1 MLDRR
6 VESFSDAIAGVSS
19 GATLMLGGFGGAGV
33 PLGLCAA
40 VIKAGLRDLVVISN
54 NAGSADPDLSAMLT
68 AGCVKKVICTY
79 PKSASSRVFADL
91 YAEGKVGLELIPQ
104 GTLVERM
111 RCAGAG
117 LGGFF
122 TPVSAGTELGA
133 GKETR
138 VIDGREHVFET
149 PLRGDVALIRAKKA
163 DRLGNLTYNKLARN
177 FCPAMAMAAN
187 LVIAEVDEFVEVG
200 GIDPEDVVTPGVFVD
215 RIVLKGA
222 PE

>member
-6 VESFSDAIAGVSS
+6 VESYSRAIAGIPS
-19 GATLMLGGFGGAGV
+19 GATVMLGGFGGAGV

-40 VIKAGLRDLVVISN
+40 VIRAGLQNLVVISN
-54 NAGSADPDLSAMLT
+54 NAGSGDPDLSAMLT

-117 LGGFF
+117 LGGFY
-122 TPVSAGTELGA
+122 TPVSAGTELAA

-138 VIDGREHVFET
+138 VINGREHVFEQ
-149 PLRGDVALIRAKKA
+149 PLRGDVALIRGKKA
-163 DRLGNLTYNKLARN
+163 DRLGNLTYNRLARN
-177 FCPAMAMAAN
+177 FCPAMAMAAD
-187 LVIAEVDEFVEVG
+187 LVVAEVDEIVEVG
-200 GIDPEDVVTPGVFVD
+200 ALDPEEIVTPGIFVD
-215 RIVLKGA
+215 RIVVKGA

>member
-6 VESFSDAIAGVSS
+6 VKTYSDAIAGIAN
-19 GATLMLGGFGGAGV
+19 GATILLGGFGGAGV

-40 VIKAGLRDLVVISN
+40 VIRAGLRDLTVVSN
-54 NAGSADPDLSAMLT
+54 NAGSGDPDLSAMLT
-68 AGCVKKVICTY
+68 AGCVRKVICTY
-79 PKSASSRVFADL
+79 PKSPTSRVFADL

-138 VIDGREHVFET
+138 VIEGREHVFET
-149 PLRGDVALIRAKKA
+149 PLRGDVALIRGKKA

-177 FCPAMAMAAN
+177 FCPAMAMAAT
-187 LVIAEVDEFVEVG
+187 LTIAEVDEVVEVG
-200 GIDPEDVVTPGVFVD
+200 ALDPEEIVTPGVFVD
-215 RIVLKGA
+215 RIVPKGA
-222 PE
+222 PA

>member
-6 VESFSDAIAGVSS
+6 VKSYSEAVAGISS
-19 GATLMLGGFGGAGV
+19 GATVMLGGFGAAGV
-33 PLGLCAA
+33 PFGLCEA
-40 VIKAGLRDLVVISN
+40 VVQAGLRDLTVISN
-54 NAGSADPDLSAMLT
+54 NAGSGDPDLSVMLT
-68 AGCVKKVICTY
+68 AGCVRKVICTY
-79 PKSASSRVFADL
+79 PKSKGSQVFPDL
-91 YAEGKVGLELIPQ
+91 YAAGKVELELVPQ
-104 GTLVERM
+104 GTLVERI

-138 VIDGREHVFET
+138 VINGREHVFEH
-149 PLRGDVALIRAKKA
+149 PLRADVALIRGKTA

-177 FCPAMAMAAN
+177 FCPAMAMAAD
-187 LVIAEVDEFVEVG
+187 LVIAEVDEVVDVG
-200 GIDPEDVVTPGVFVD
+200 GIDPEAVVTPGVFVD

-222 PE
+222 PQ

>member
-6 VESFSDAIAGVSS
+6 VQTYSEAIAGIKN
-19 GATLMLGGFGGAGV
+19 GATILLGGFGGAGV
-33 PLGLCAA
+33 PLGLCKA
-40 VIKAGLRDLVVISN
+40 VIDAGLRDLTVVSN
-54 NAGSADPDLSAMLT
+54 NAGSGDPDLSAMLT

-79 PKSASSRVFADL
+79 PKSATSRVFADL
-91 YAEGKVGLELIPQ
+91 YAEGKVGLELLPQ

-149 PLRGDVALIRAKKA
+149 PLHGDVALIRAKKA
-163 DRLGNLTYNKLARN
+163 DRLGNLTYNRLARN
-177 FCPAMAMAAN
+177 FCPAMAMAGK
-187 LVIAEVDEFVEVG
+187 LVVAEVDEIVEVG
-200 GIDPEDVVTPGVFVD
+200 AMDPEEIVTPGVFVD
-215 RIVLKGA
+215 RIVLKEA
-222 PE
+222 RP

>member
-6 VESFSDAIAGVSS
+6 VKSYSDAIAGISN
-19 GATLMLGGFGGAGV
+19 GATILLGGFGGAGV

-40 VIKAGLRDLVVISN
+40 VIKAGLRDLVVVSN
-54 NAGSADPDLSAMLT
+54 NAGSGDPDLSAMLT

-79 PKSASSRVFADL
+79 PKSATSRVFADL

-149 PLRGDVALIRAKKA
+149 PLRGDVALIRGKKA

-177 FCPAMAMAAN
+177 FCPAMAMAAD
-187 LVIAEVDEFVEVG
+187 LVVAEVDEIVEVG
-200 GIDPEDVVTPGVFVD
+200 ALDPEEVVTPGIFID
-215 RIVLKGA
+215 RIVPQGA
-222 PE
+222 PA